1 MLLFIMIMLLM
12 LMMMMSVS
20 LFTTQSVKPGASH
33 LPFLSPSILAHKIG
47 IIKPVTK
54 DDYRG
59 KMKFVLRVLSKLEL
73 MKTHIQLTYVINLL
87 FICSINPSSKRAT
100 TCTPLQF
107 RSSQYRF

>member
-1 MLLFIMIMLLM
+1 MLLFIIIMLLM
-12 LMMMMSVS
+12 LMTMMSVS

-59 KMKFVLRVLSKLEL
+59 KMKCVLRVLSKLEL
-73 MKTHIQLTYVINLL
+73 MKTHILL

-100 TCTPLQF
+100 TCTLLQF